1 MSLFLLYFFAPRGA
15 QHESLSPPPKQY
27 KPPSIT
33 PNSLY
38 PSLVPKAQPKG
49 MPWEETST
57 GISSGCSWHRHAWA
71 EQGAAGCGQSG
82 AGGALVSPWG
92 PAPSCCL
99 PPPAPGAKTPREMPP
114 GMGVLLKGRTQG
126 SVGGLRT
133 SHPPRDPPK
142 PHLETPPGNIPDLFS
157 SSPQAAAPAA
167 RRDVPSARRAASARA
182 PPLPSAAA
190 ANKDPWLHIWGG
202 LNIWG
207 AEEE

>member
-82 AGGALVSPWG
+82 AGRALVSPWG

-142 PHLETPPGNIPDLFS
+142 PHLETPTGTSLTYFPPPHRLLLLLPGGMC
-157 SSPQAAAPAA
+157 Q
-167 RRDVPSARRAASARA
+167 VRAGLRLQG
-182 PPLPSAAA
+182 PPLCQVQLLQIRTPGCTS
-190 ANKDPWLHIWGG
+190 GG
-202 LNIWG
+202 G
-207 AEEE
+207 